1 MKDQPQSFAEQFGY
15 AQSYFG
21 KALSSLTDTYSH
33 IYGAEDGEVDFA
45 DAIMQ
50 QWIKIHSSLCFSII
64 CYFYC
69 EIFLSDSLDSPEKSA
84 CSLHFCGYICG
95 YQNLGCPK
103 REIV

>member
-1 MKDQPQSFAEQFGY
+1 MQNLVLPSKRHLAHLAGLQAVKCPFFVVQPPSFAEQFGY

-50 QWIKIHSSLCFSII
+50 RRILVVLLPSL
-64 CYFYC
+64 
-69 EIFLSDSLDSPEKSA
+69 EKA
-84 CSLHFCGYICG
+84 RTC
-95 YQNLGCPK
+95 
-103 REIV
+103 